1 MSDIL
6 SKLQNESAQAG
17 QFASRGQSLIND
29 FDTDKLITQG
39 QDYAYRMGKEQLGAL
54 VGGEVVAGIHQGLPL
69 AYKTG
74 QTAWN
79 AFNRPDQTA
88 QAFKNVISGKVEEAT
103 SGAKRITGAAD
114 QSINRAVASSRT
126 AAQDAAEEA
135 QTGARQ
141 VAENVAGEPRNVVN
155 ETMSKSDN
163 PYLFDSRNFKYNV
176 AAGRAGTEGGAPALF
191 GDERETT
198 NRTPAQQAEFENP
211 SFRGNVPRGGAGP
224 ESRPDFNQ
232 GEGSFRFQAPT
243 QSEQQAL
250 IQSDRQVIQNLPA
263 PDPAAAQAPAPSIG
277 EARLPGEFVP
287 PDGQVG
293 ASYNRP
299 GTQLE
304 IKPDSVQPNVA
315 TRPEP
320 SLDTPTQPL
329 SQTQDLRAKL
339 SVSNETGEGDRIGNI
354 SEKYGNIVRQQAQDL
369 SKPIGTQQ
377 SFTPRQEPGSIDLE
391 DIAPVRISNRGTP
404 LTQGARTV
412 GPSLDTDPEQSVPDV
427 SEPLSFPSP
436 PVTTAA
442 ETEKE
447 LQTRLFSLNNPST
460 VQPAAVPVGDQGTGV
475 EGDPYI
481 TAPPA
486 DGTDGAPKA
495 QAPAPAG
502 TQPEPAGTQPEPT
515 GGQPEPTGEQP
526 ETDEYGLPKLAPDAP
541 KAPVPEADTDSAPSL
556 GADVAKAEATIAPEE
571 EIADAI
577 PGVGEILGGIL
588 GIGAAIEGAVQA
600 ASTPKPPPQQPMGTP
615 ASQIAFNSAPV
626 IDSSDYHQL

>member
-6 SKLQNESAQAG
+6 SKLQNESAQAQ
-17 QFASRGQSLIND
+17 QFASRGQQLIND

-39 QDYAYRMGKEQLGAL
+39 TDYAYKMGKEQLGAL
-54 VGGEVVAGIHQGLPL
+54 VGSEVVAGIHQGLPL

-79 AFNRPDQTA
+79 AYNRPEQTA
-88 QAFKNVISGKVEEAT
+88 QAFKNAISGKVQGAVDDAAN
-103 SGAKRITGAAD
+103 GAK
-114 QSINRAVASSRT
+114 
-126 AAQDAAEEA
+126 
-135 QTGARQ
+135 Q
-141 VAENVAGEPRNVVN
+141 VVAGAEGEARNVVN

-176 AAGRAGTEGGAPALF
+176 AAGRAETEGGSPALF
-191 GDERETT
+191 GEERDAQY
-198 NRTPAQQAEFENP
+198 RTPAQQAEFENP

-243 QSEQQAL
+243 QSEQEAL
-250 IQSDRQVIQNLPA
+250 IQSDRQVIQNLPV
-263 PDPAAAQAPAPSIG
+263 PDPAAAQPAPSIG
-277 EARLPGEFVP
+277 EARLPGEFIP
-287 PDGQVG
+287 PEGQVG

-304 IKPDSVQPNVA
+304 IKPDSVKPNVA

-320 SLDTPTQPL
+320 SLDTPTQPQ

-339 SVSNETGEGDRIGNI
+339 SVSNETGEGDRLANI
-354 SEKYGNIVRQQAQDL
+354 SEKYGNIVREQAQDL

-377 SFTPRQEPGSIDLE
+377 TFTPRQEPGSIDLE
-391 DIAPVRISNRGTP
+391 DIAPVRIRSTGTP

-412 GPSLDTDPEQSVPDV
+412 GPSLDTDPEQPVPDIP
-427 SEPLSFPSP
+427 SFNLEASFPAP
-436 PVTTAA
+436 PPPAPTTLP
-442 ETEKE
+442 T
-447 LQTRLFSLNNPST
+447 PSGGGIPG
-460 VQPAAVPVGDQGTGV
+460 VRFPQPAQ
-475 EGDPYI
+475 
-481 TAPPA
+481 
-486 DGTDGAPKA
+486 
-495 QAPAPAG
+495 PAPAQPAPA
-502 TQPEPAGTQPEPT
+502 QPEPPAQR
-515 GGQPEPTGEQP
+515 GELP
-526 ETDEYGLPKLAPDAP
+526 ETDEFGLPKL
-541 KAPVPEADTDSAPSL
+541 PEAPEIPKPTSVLS
-556 GADVAKAEATIAPEE
+556 DVAKAEATVAPEE

-600 ASTPKPPPQQPMGTP
+600 ASTPKPPQQPAGTP